1 MRPRSLGLACC
12 FAIAWASPVAARCT
26 DPAEP
31 GLAELSARALV
42 TANLEAGHVAAMH
55 RRARVAAL
63 LPRVQARVGQG
74 MNDYTRNPDSL
85 DASVV
90 SSDSWRFDVTA
101 TFTLD
106 RLIFSPY
113 ELRIAEA
120 AGRLSEH
127 RVRLLEQVASAWS
140 ARRALDAEAAS
151 PNGTDGSGARA
162 RETLLL
168 HDRCEQ
174 LTVLLATLIGSQSGI
189 SLRGVAP
196 RP

>member
-1 MRPRSLGLACC
+1 MLSRHFSTLACWLVL
-12 FAIAWASPVAARCT
+12 AWARPVAARCT

-31 GLAELSARALV
+31 GLAELSARALA
-42 TANLEAGHVAAMH
+42 TANLEASHVAAMH

-63 LPRVQARVGQG
+63 LPRLQARVGQG
-74 MNDYTRNPDSL
+74 VNDYTRNPDSV

-90 SSDSWRFDVTA
+90 STDSSRFDVTA
-101 TFTLD
+101 TFALD

-127 RVRLLEQVASAWS
+127 RIRLLEQVAAAWA
-140 ARRALDAEAAS
+140 ARRALDAPAAS
-151 PNGTDGSGARA
+151 PDGNAQTSS
-162 RETLLL
+162 

-174 LTVLLATLIGSQSGI
+174 LTVLLATLIGAKNGI
-189 SLRGVAP
+189 SLRAVAP